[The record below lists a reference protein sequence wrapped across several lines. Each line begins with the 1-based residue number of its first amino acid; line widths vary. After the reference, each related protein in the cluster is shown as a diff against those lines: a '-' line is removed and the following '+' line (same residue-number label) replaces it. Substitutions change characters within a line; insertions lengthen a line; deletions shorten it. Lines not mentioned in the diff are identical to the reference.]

1 MPKRKTPK
9 KLTNDQLAKRVFH
22 PDVIEHVKKHIAS
35 ETKPAKRSS
44 KTTLQES

>member
-1 MPKRKTPK
+1 MPKRKAPK

-22 PDVIEHVKKHIAS
+22 PDVIQHVKRHVEEAG
-35 ETKPAKRSS
+35 KPAKRSS